1 MKKVIIFM
9 LAVCLFGNVCCGDI
23 PIIDDAY
30 IWLVDGTNGNDA
42 NAGTVNAIPV
52 DVSARAEATT
62 AVTVTESAA
71 GDTIIIYPAT
81 YAVTQYV
88 GEALNIKGTCR
99 ESVII
104 QSNAAATPALGIMA
118 AGIEIENI
126 TFTSAADA
134 TVAGVLSCAGGAAA
148 DRFVGKHLNINLTAD
163 AATAWAYAT
172 NSASEFCS
180 LADVNIVSDW
190 NGLLLDG
197 SDNALADI
205 KCVCSADEAGT
216 IIGLK
221 NAGIRSRVTDLA
233 LSVTNINTGSTGVI
247 GVENDTTLGATMLF
261 LSDSFVHVVDDHA
274 SASGDSIAVKA
285 EAPML
290 IENCDLN
297 VRVDGTGDSYGLYA
311 SDDVTLVNCTVTSE
325 AGGEPGYSI
334 GVAVDKTVTCI
345 GCTYDKSAT
354 TGAGT
359 ILDLTDANGRVDVA
373 TINGATPITGADIAA
388 ALSTAMIADPTDY
401 HVNLMEIA
409 GDGQTVTDA
418 ADYFDTGYDPATHSV
433 VLVNTTTANTDLV
446 TAAAVVNEWE
456 TQSQADP
463 NGFQVN
469 VITVN
474 SVATNLNELMDAA
487 DTDKVVTD
495 SVIGKVASTDG
506 DWSKFVKTT
515 DALQSNRDKLPA
527 NLEDLSITDTTGI
540 VKSNVT
546 WWRDSSVLG
555 NAINGMPLV
564 DIGAINGIV
573 SHATNLEA
581 ITTYLMANALTTL
594 GDEIADNS
602 ILAKLMAAD
611 GDISDY
617 NPATDAQESI
627 INSLAT
633 VGGYID
639 DILKLSEADTKIDK
653 TTDPDAWRIIFY
665 EKGTANVLMTKLIK
679 SVDGTAVKSEYT
691 VIGQQVEA
699 P

>member
-1 MKKVIIFM
+1 MKTIKILLVLIVLLTGASICQAANEIVFGRDSGDDYFAIAIRKADFYVWYPTGTAWEAWGTGSRDLSDYGM
-9 LAVCLFGNVCCGDI
+9 AASEQGDSGIYTVTFTQTNASIVRIYSQAGGSPAVTDI
-23 PIIDDAY
+23 YDGAFDWPY
-30 IWLVDGTNGNDA
+30 NQVDLIQI
-42 NAGTVNAIPV
+42 GTV
-52 DVSARAEATT
+52 S
-62 AVTVTESAA
+62 
-71 GDTIIIYPAT
+71 
-81 YAVTQYV
+81 
-88 GEALNIKGTCR
+88 
-99 ESVII
+99 
-104 QSNAAATPALGIMA
+104 QS
-118 AGIEIENI
+118 
-126 TFTSAADA
+126 
-134 TVAGVLSCAGGAAA
+134 
-148 DRFVGKHLNINLTAD
+148 
-163 AATAWAYAT
+163 
-172 NSASEFCS
+172 
-180 LADVNIVSDW
+180 
-190 NGLLLDG
+190 
-197 SDNALADI
+197 
-205 KCVCSADEAGT
+205 
-216 IIGLK
+216 
-221 NAGIRSRVTDLA
+221 VTDLKDFA
-233 LSVTNINTGSTGVI
+233 
-247 GVENDTTLGATMLF
+247 
-261 LSDSFVHVVDDHA
+261 
-274 SASGDSIAVKA
+274 
-285 EAPML
+285 
-290 IENCDLN
+290 
-297 VRVDGTGDSYGLYA
+297 
-311 SDDVTLVNCTVTSE
+311 
-325 AGGEPGYSI
+325 
-334 GVAVDKTVTCI
+334 
-345 GCTYDKSAT
+345 
-354 TGAGT
+354 
-359 ILDLTDANGRVDVA
+359 
-373 TINGATPITGADIAA
+373 
-388 ALSTAMIADPTDY
+388 
-401 HVNLMEIA
+401 
-409 GDGQTVTDA
+409 
-418 ADYFDTGYDPATHSV
+418 DTGYDPATHSV

-546 WWRDSSVLG
+546 WWRDSSVLA